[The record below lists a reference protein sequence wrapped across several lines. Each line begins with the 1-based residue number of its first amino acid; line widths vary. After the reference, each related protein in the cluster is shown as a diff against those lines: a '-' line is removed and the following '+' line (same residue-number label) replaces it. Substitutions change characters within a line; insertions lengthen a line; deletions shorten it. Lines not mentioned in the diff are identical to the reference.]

1 MVTMDE
7 FRSENTDRISEFLP
21 GTEYATSADHKS
33 DQLVST
39 GFLERATGHGTDIR
53 NLGFRPPFERGDTE
67 MAEPTTCDL
76 LFDAGQLRARPS
88 RSANRSA
95 INERVS
101 QGNSSQ
107 FNSLDFYSCGS
118 GPGGRW
124 FKSTRPDQSFWVQP
138 VLSQLAEN
146 SAWTGPK

>member
-1 MVTMDE
+1 
-7 FRSENTDRISEFLP
+7 
-21 GTEYATSADHKS
+21 
-33 DQLVST
+33 
-39 GFLERATGHGTDIR
+39 
-53 NLGFRPPFERGDTE
+53 

-95 INERVS
+95 ISERVA

-124 FKSTRPDQSFWVQP
+124 FKSTRPDHFSRISDLQHGKRST
-138 VLSQLAEN
+138 
-146 SAWTGPK
+146 SAWRKTRRSVVRRDHVISLKFNNVMLLP